1 MTEMLYRFLILNYTL
16 LLYGIFVGLRDKFG
30 IYKIRLKIDGKCRIW

>member
-16 LLYGIFVGLRDKFG
+16 LLYGIFVGLCDKSEY
-30 IYKIRLKIDGKCRIW
+30 IE

>member
-1 MTEMLYRFLILNYTL
+1 MTEMLYRFFDFK
-16 LLYGIFVGLRDKFG
+16 LYSVIVRLFVGLRDKFG